1 MTSHKPSTIALLD
14 GRTLSYA
21 TYGSSLA
28 SSTRIPIFY
37 FHGFPSSRIE
47 GALWDDTAKTLDV
60 PLIAIDRPGMGHST
74 LQQNRKLLDW
84 PDDVLALADH
94 LDIKEFG
101 VLGVSGGGPYALACL
116 SVIPEE
122 RLRIGATVC
131 GVYPLNLGAEGILF
145 LSRALFW
152 GGKWLP
158 RVTAA
163 VVDRQVGQRARDL
176 DHPERF
182 AAKIKQQMVASGPKV
197 DKDLLA
203 AKLKDPAWA
212 DTLVEAL
219 RQSQRESGWGTSID
233 AGILGSDWGFPLTQV
248 DGKRLVMWHGVLD
261 ENSPVRMADQA
272 AELIHPAA
280 YHRLE
285 EEGHASLGYGRMADV
300 LSSLLVKSK

>member
-1 MTSHKPSTIALLD
+1 MTSHKPSTLTLPD

-21 TYGSSLA
+21 TYGSTLA
-28 SSTRIPIFY
+28 SSTHIPIFY

-47 GALWDDTAKTLDV
+47 GALWDDTAKSLDV
-60 PLIAIDRPGMGHST
+60 PLIAIDRPGMGYST
-74 LQQNRKLLDW
+74 LQHNRNLLNW
-84 PDDVLALADH
+84 PDNVLALANH
-94 LDIKEFG
+94 LEVKEFA

-116 SVIPEE
+116 SAIPEE
-122 RLRIGATVC
+122 RLKIGATVC
-131 GVYPLNLGAEGILF
+131 GVYPLNLGAQGIVF

-163 VVDRQVGQRARDL
+163 VVDHQVGHAARDL

-182 AAKIKQQMVASGPKV
+182 ATKIKQQMVSSGPKV
-197 DKDLLA
+197 DKDLLE
-203 AKLKDPAWA
+203 AKLKDPNWA
-212 DTLVEAL
+212 ETLIEAL

-261 ENSPVRMADQA
+261 ANSPVRMADQA
-272 AELIHPAA
+272 AELIHPAR
-280 YHRLE
+280 YQRLE
-285 EEGHASLGYGRMADV
+285 EEGHASLGYGRMVDV
-300 LSSLLVKSK
+300 LSSLLVESK